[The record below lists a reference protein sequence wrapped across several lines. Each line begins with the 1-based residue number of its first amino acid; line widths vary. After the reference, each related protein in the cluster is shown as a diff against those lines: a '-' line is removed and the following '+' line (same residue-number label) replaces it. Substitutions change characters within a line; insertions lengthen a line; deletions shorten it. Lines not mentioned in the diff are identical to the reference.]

1 MPNEGL
7 SAHALNEQ
15 MTCVV
20 QGGFFPDPFVSICPA
35 LPRPGQIAN
44 ALSIGLRQRGC
55 MVV

>member
-20 QGGFFPDPFVSICPA
+20 QGGLFPDPLVSICPA
-35 LPRPGQIAN
+35 LPRPRQIAN
-44 ALSIGLRQRGC
+44 VLSVGLRQRGC